1 MKEKIKHNSMNKEER
16 ILIKSAE
23 IASAKAKK
31 ISSVLGISYKIIR
44 DGELIE
50 IQPDNTVKVI
60 KSITK
65 SMVDSTTLKKGTI
78 LTRK

>member
-1 MKEKIKHNSMNKEER
+1 MKEKNNNGSTSKEER

-31 ISSVLGISYKIIR
+31 ISSVLGISYKIIK
-44 DGELIE
+44 DGELLE
-50 IQPDNTVKVI
+50 IQPDKTVKVI

-65 SMVDSTTLKKGTI
+65 PNFDSTGLKKGSI

>member
-1 MKEKIKHNSMNKEER
+1 MKEKIKHSSMNKEER